1 MTLSVAVIGAGWYGC
16 HIALSLKSLGFDVS
30 LFEQNERPL
39 HEASG
44 NNQFRLHQGF
54 HYPRHY
60 DTRTQS
66 RDGFVRFAERYGTL
80 SRAIPENIYAV
91 PRAESHIDFLTYR
104 LIMTSS
110 GISFTEPNEI
120 SVQLENVAGLLLAS
134 ERVLLTERARDYFK
148 RRLGPSL
155 LLKEPVVSIH
165 RKPHITYVNGVAF
178 DLVIDATWGHH
189 TKVPMSVIYEPT
201 VLLYYETKT
210 FFPAITFV
218 DGPLCS
224 IYPTENPNVYTLSSV
239 PHTPI
244 GKFATAAE
252 ARQAKNSV
260 NSEVI
265 TQKIK
270 SMEEQV
276 MHYVP
281 TFREHFRYLGPQ
293 TSIKTKPVGGYD
305 DRSCYVFREGNIFSV
320 MSGKIDTVF
329 FAVDRILSSL
339 QASTG
344 SDILDFL
351 DEPVPRDLQVPVIQQ
366 TIEPITVKRSA

>member
-16 HIALSLKSLGFDVS
+16 HIALSLKSLGFEVS

-66 RDGFVRFAERYGTL
+66 RDGFVRFAERYGNL
-80 SRAIPENIYAV
+80 SRSIPENIYAV

-110 GISFTEPNEI
+110 GITFTEPSEI
-120 SVQLENVAGLLLAS
+120 SVQLENVAGLLLAN
-134 ERVLLTERARDYFK
+134 ERVLLTERARDYFI

-189 TKVPMSVIYEPT
+189 TKVPMSVMYEPT
-201 VLLYYETKT
+201 VLLYYETKS

-224 IYPTENPNVYTLSSV
+224 IYPTENPNIYTLSSV

-244 GKFATAAE
+244 GRFSTAAE

-260 NSEVI
+260 NAEVI
-265 TQKIK
+265 NQKIK
-270 SMEEQV
+270 AMEEQV
-276 MHYVP
+276 LHYVP
-281 TFREHFRYLGPQ
+281 TFKEHFRYLGPQ

-305 DRSCYVFREGNIFSV
+305 DRSCYVFREGNVFSV

-351 DEPVPRDLQVPVIQQ
+351 DEPEPRGLHAPVLPPVL
-366 TIEPITVKRSA
+366 EPIAVKRTA

>member
-16 HIALSLKSLGFDVS
+16 HIALSLKSLGFEVS

-60 DTRTQS
+60 ETRTQS
-66 RDGFVRFAERYGTL
+66 RDGFVRFAERYGNL
-80 SRAIPENIYAV
+80 SRPIPENIYAV

-110 GISFTEPNEI
+110 GISFTEPSEI

-189 TKVPMSVIYEPT
+189 TKVPMPVVYEPT
-201 VLLYYETKT
+201 VLLYYETKS

-224 IYPTENPNVYTLSSV
+224 IYPTENPNIYTLSSV

-244 GKFATAAE
+244 GKFQTAAD
-252 ARQAKNSV
+252 ARHARNSID
-260 NSEVI
+260 SAVI
-265 TQKIK
+265 NQKIK
-270 SMEEQV
+270 AMEEQV

-281 TFREHFRYLGPQ
+281 MFKEHFRYLGPQ
-293 TSIKTKPVGGYD
+293 TSIKTKPIGGYD
-305 DRSCYVFREGNIFSV
+305 DRSCYVFREGNVFSV

-351 DEPVPRDLQVPVIQQ
+351 DEPSPRERLSPVLPL
-366 TIEPITVKRSA
+366 TIEPITVKRTA

>member
-16 HIALSLKSLGFDVS
+16 HIALSLKSLGFEVS
-30 LFEQNERPL
+30 LFEQHDRPL

-66 RDGFVRFAERYGTL
+66 RDGFVRFSERYANL
-80 SRAIPENIYAV
+80 SRPIPENIYAV
-91 PRAESHIDFLTYR
+91 PRADSHIDFLTYR

-110 GISFTEPNEI
+110 GINFTEPGEI
-120 SVQLENVAGLLLAS
+120 SVKLENVAGLLLAN
-134 ERVLLTERARDYFK
+134 ERVLLTERARAYFI
-148 RRLGPSL
+148 RRLGQSML
-155 LLKEPVVSIH
+155 LGQAVVSID
-165 RKPHITYVNGVAF
+165 RKPHITYVNGLAF
-178 DLVIDATWGHH
+178 DLVVDATWGHH
-189 TKVPMSVIYEPT
+189 TKVPMSVIFEPT

-224 IYPTENPNVYTLSSV
+224 IYPTENPNIYTLSSV
-239 PHTPI
+239 PHTPV
-244 GKFATAAE
+244 GRFTTAAE
-252 ARQAKNSV
+252 ARLVRNSV
-260 NSEVI
+260 NSDLI
-265 TQKIK
+265 GKKIK
-270 SMEEQV
+270 AMEEQV

-281 TFREHFRYLGPQ
+281 TFKDHFRYLGPQ
-293 TSIKTKPVGGYD
+293 TAIKTKPIGGYD
-305 DRSCYVFREGNIFSV
+305 DRSCYVFRDGNIFSV

-351 DEPVPRDLQVPVIQQ
+351 DDPAPTDLHVPVPRGVEDI
-366 TIEPITVKRSA
+366 IAE